1 MILLP
6 GSEYMIIGSKAII
19 SLVSGISQKRR
30 ITNVIQRF
38 WKVPESKETKALEP
52 IIIYSDPGRNIIK

>member
-6 GSEYMIIGSKAII
+6 GSEYIIINSQALI
-19 SLVSGISQKRR
+19 SLVSGTSQKRR

-38 WKVPESKETKALEP
+38 YCDYLDITENK
-52 IIIYSDPGRNIIK
+52 

>member
-38 WKVPESKETKALEP
+38 YCDYFDMAENT
-52 IIIYSDPGRNIIK
+52 